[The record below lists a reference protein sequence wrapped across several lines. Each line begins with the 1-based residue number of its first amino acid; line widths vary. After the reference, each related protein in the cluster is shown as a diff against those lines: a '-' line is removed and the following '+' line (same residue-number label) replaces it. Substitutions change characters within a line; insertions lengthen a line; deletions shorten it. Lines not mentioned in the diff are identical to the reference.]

1 MKELD
6 KQKVKEVK
14 SQDGVK
20 FVLGDD
26 SWLLFRLSGTEPIL
40 RIYSE
45 ATSQV
50 IDEEVR
56 TIIENAY
63 IRTKELL
70 TERRHELEVVAKELL
85 EKEVLQQEDLTRLVG
100 KRPFDNQTNYQ
111 AHMAGTDRS
120 ETESEVKGEQA
131 AGGLLGS
138 DLPDLHLPGLDDTRT
153 ANEAPAA
160 GGGATVG

>member
-1 MKELD
+1 MVTMYGMNAK
-6 KQKVKEVK
+6 
-14 SQDGVK
+14 
-20 FVLGDD
+20 LGNVSFYD
-26 SWLLFRLSGTEPIL
+26 SKGQNEYGFSKP
-40 RIYSE
+40 YSE

-56 TIIENAY
+56 SIIENAY
-63 IRTKELL
+63 IRTKDLL

-120 ETESEVKGEQA
+120 ETASEVKGEQA
-131 AGGLLGS
+131 AGGKLGS
-138 DLPDLHLPGLDDTRT
+138 DLPELNLPGLDDNRN
-153 ANEAPAA
+153 NEAPAA
-160 GGGATVG
+160 SGSAVAG